1 MEPKSLIQIISEE
14 EFLKIIKEPFELFFT
29 ISNDFEK
36 IVKGRKDVSRKIYS
50 RLMQESEYLESVLD
64 EHGARENKAWSFFS
78 EYIACIR
85 NLAIAA
91 FYVKHILDRYPY
103 YKLKETQEIDQ
114 EFRLAANKSL
124 EFINRSILN
133 LKGELIR
140 TGKDNGLIW
149 VEDKVSSDK
158 IFKIE
163 LNKRL
168 PKNILDDDVKEE
180 RERVIDLCQKYRKIA
195 KLIQEIKI
203 DNSENAQ
210 TFRGLMTSKLN
221 EKIVRMYKEHIH
233 SVQSEYDTYVKNTSL
248 EKENEELAK
257 FRGYVSM
264 PLHLL
269 EVVLWLCHFY
279 ERHEDDIRHGECKQ
293 RISRMVNKDE
303 LLGNIVNFG
312 FYFSKHFLREG
323 DKIAVEILGRF
334 NKNIRVEV
342 RIPKPLG
349 FHARPST
356 YITLIARQHD
366 GELHMLVDGDKY
378 NAKSVMS
385 LLQAGGVIADK
396 GYETVQ
402 FVGSKQA
409 IEDIKILAHHNY
421 CEEGEF
427 PRKLN
432 YLRPDVV

>member
-1 MEPKSLIQIISEE
+1 
-14 EFLKIIKEPFELFFT
+14 
-29 ISNDFEK
+29 
-36 IVKGRKDVSRKIYS
+36 
-50 RLMQESEYLESVLD
+50 
-64 EHGARENKAWSFFS
+64 
-78 EYIACIR
+78 
-85 NLAIAA
+85 
-91 FYVKHILDRYPY
+91 
-103 YKLKETQEIDQ
+103 
-114 EFRLAANKSL
+114 
-124 EFINRSILN
+124 
-133 LKGELIR
+133 
-140 TGKDNGLIW
+140 
-149 VEDKVSSDK
+149 
-158 IFKIE
+158 
-163 LNKRL
+163 
-168 PKNILDDDVKEE
+168 
-180 RERVIDLCQKYRKIA
+180 
-195 KLIQEIKI
+195 
-203 DNSENAQ
+203 
-210 TFRGLMTSKLN
+210 
-221 EKIVRMYKEHIH
+221 
-233 SVQSEYDTYVKNTSL
+233 
-248 EKENEELAK
+248 
-257 FRGYVSM
+257 M

-293 RISRMVNKDE
+293 RIARMVNKDE

-312 FYFSKHFLREG
+312 FYFSNHFLREG

-334 NKNIRVEV
+334 NKNIRTEV
-342 RIPKPLG
+342 LIPKPLG